1 MQVAVVHALA
11 TEILERAAIARI
23 VAAMGVVPEARPSG
37 TLLERSGTWVK
48 ESGVR
53 LRGRAGKSKG
63 GGNENRKSCACH
75 AARPRFLRPN
85 IYV

>member
-23 VAAMGVVPEARPSG
+23 VAAMGVVPEGRPSG
-37 TLLERSGTWVK
+37 ALLERSGTCV
-48 ESGVR
+48 EGSGLR
-53 LRGRAGKSKG
+53 LRRRAGKSRG
-63 GGNENRKSCACH
+63 GDENRKTCACH